1 MSADVVEDR
10 VKGDSPTEDVSD
22 PEKATV
28 TGDDQAPTDG
38 AHPRRALFYRL
49 LVTAHVEERGVQ
61 PVPLEERTN
70 TRFFNVFAIWFCM
83 NINLIP

>member
-1 MSADVVEDR
+1 MAVISEDKQDR
-10 VKGDSPTEDVSD
+10 DSPAEEVSD
-22 PEKATV
+22 PEKATPPA
-28 TGDDQAPTDG
+28 GDHTVAEVNP
-38 AHPRRALFYRL
+38 PRHGLFYRL
-49 LVTAHVEERGVQ
+49 LVTAHVEQRGVQ